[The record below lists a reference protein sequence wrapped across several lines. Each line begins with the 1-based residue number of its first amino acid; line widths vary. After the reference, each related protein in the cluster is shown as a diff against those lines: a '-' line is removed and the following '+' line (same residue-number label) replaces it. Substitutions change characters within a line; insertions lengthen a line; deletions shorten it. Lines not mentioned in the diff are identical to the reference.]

1 MVLNCD
7 KQTILY
13 IEWIEIIE
21 HIIKDGIYLSVNK
34 LCIVQLMKLKEL
46 PVLLEKIA
54 NLFILH
60 YITTN
65 HRGKKSLNGIK
76 CTTTV
81 L

>member
-34 LCIVQLMKLKEL
+34 LCIVQLMKLKETACAFG
-46 PVLLEKIA
+46 KDCK
-54 NLFILH
+54 FIHTAL
-60 YITTN
+60 YN
-65 HRGKKSLNGIK
+65 HKS
-76 CTTTV
+76 
-81 L
+81 